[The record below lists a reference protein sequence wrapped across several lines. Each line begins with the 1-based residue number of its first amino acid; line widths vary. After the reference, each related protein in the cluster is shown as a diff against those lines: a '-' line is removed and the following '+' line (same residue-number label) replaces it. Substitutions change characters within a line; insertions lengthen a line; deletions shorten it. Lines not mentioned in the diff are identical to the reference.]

1 MQELTALVIEDDES
15 IAMIMLD
22 ILNDMGVKVLHAVN
36 VDEALMLDKEPHDIV
51 ICDYQLG
58 KDENGF
64 EFMAKREST
73 TESYLHSSY
82 DFEEDVVAKYGYV
95 EAIPK
100 LIGIMPLIESVKQR
114 NQVWKSW

>member
-15 IAMIMLD
+15 IAVIMLE
-22 ILNDMGVKVLHAVN
+22 ILNGMGVKVLHAVDI
-36 VDEALMLDKEPHDIV
+36 DEALMLDKEPHDLV

-58 KDENGF
+58 RNETGF
-64 EFMAKREST
+64 EFMAKRESA

-82 DFEEDVVAKYGYV
+82 DFDEDVVSKYGYV

-100 LIGIMPLIESVKQR
+100 LTGIMPLIESVKQR
-114 NQVWKSW
+114 NCC